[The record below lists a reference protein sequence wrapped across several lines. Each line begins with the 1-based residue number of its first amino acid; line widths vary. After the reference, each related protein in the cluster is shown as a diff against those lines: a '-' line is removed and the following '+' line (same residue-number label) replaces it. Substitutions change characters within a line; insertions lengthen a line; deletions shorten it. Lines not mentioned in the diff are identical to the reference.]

1 MEGPIE
7 KAFLMG
13 LGLLDLTREKAE
25 KIVEELVKKGEVA
38 KEKQPDFVKRLLE
51 RSKAGRT
58 EVEKIVENAVSN
70 VVKKLDVPT
79 RSAIDTLSKKIDE
92 LGKKLKK

>member
-1 MEGPIE
+1 
-7 KAFLMG
+7 
-13 LGLLDLTREKAE
+13 
-25 KIVEELVKKGEVA
+25 
-38 KEKQPDFVKRLLE
+38 
-51 RSKAGRT
+51 
-58 EVEKIVENAVSN
+58 